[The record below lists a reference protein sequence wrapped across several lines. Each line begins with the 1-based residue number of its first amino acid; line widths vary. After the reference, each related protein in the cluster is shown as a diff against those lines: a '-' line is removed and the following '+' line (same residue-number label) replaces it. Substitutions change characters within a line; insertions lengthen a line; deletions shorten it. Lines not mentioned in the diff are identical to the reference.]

1 MSDTSLTETQRTPPA
16 AVAREAEKGLKLR
29 EEHGR
34 GGTDVGVGRA
44 RQLLAR
50 KPVPVKDIKAMHAY
64 FARHKI
70 DKRSK
75 TWGDPTKPSAGY
87 IAWLLWGGE
96 AGKAWADTLRAK
108 MDD

>member
-1 MSDTSLTETQRTPPA
+1 MKDLTEAQRTPPA

-34 GGTDVGVGRA
+34 GGTEVGVGRA
-44 RQLLAR
+44 RQLKAR

-64 FARHKI
+64 FARHKV
-70 DKRSK
+70 DKRGK
-75 TWGDPTKPSAGY
+75 NWGDADKPSAGY

-96 AGKAWADTLRAK
+96 PGKTWADGLREN
-108 MDD
+108 MN